1 LIDLRLY
8 FYHTRDHYLINQS
21 ISIVML
27 THSHLLQRDT
37 ALAGIPVAIC
47 VPVPALIKRAL
58 RWFNMTC
65 GWRWIDNK
73 TLILTK
79 AAA

>member
-1 LIDLRLY
+1 
-8 FYHTRDHYLINQS
+8 
-21 ISIVML
+21 ML

-65 GWRWIDNK
+65 G
-73 TLILTK
+73 
-79 AAA
+79 